1 MASPSAPI
9 LFLHRTYTSEVK
21 IRAVLKECQGQYS
34 VLRPT
39 LKSCLFA
46 IHRPGKKKKKV
57 TSRQQVEL
65 FFFQSLCLE
74 RYMIKRFKKISS

>member
-21 IRAVLKECQGQYS
+21 IRALLKECQGQYF

-46 IHRPGKKKKKV
+46 IHRPGKKKEKSHKPPAGR
-57 TSRQQVEL
+57 T
-65 FFFQSLCLE
+65 FFFSIPLS
-74 RYMIKRFKKISS
+74 RKIYDKKI